1 MTSRIL
7 IIQTFRWVAIAEAI
21 SYLLLI
27 IGMVGK
33 YGFDQEVGVTVM
45 GPIHSFLFI
54 AYVIMVFVVWPQ
66 VKWSIGQ
73 VVVAILMSA
82 IPLGTLW
89 VERKMLPEEHA
100 IASEA

>member
-45 GPIHSFLFI
+45 GPIHGFLFI
-54 AYVIMVFVVWPQ
+54 AYVIMVFIVWPQ

>member
-1 MTSRIL
+1 MTSRNL

-45 GPIHSFLFI
+45 GPIHGFLFI

-73 VVVAILMSA
+73 VVLAILMSA

-89 VERKMLPEEHA
+89 VERKMLPEERV